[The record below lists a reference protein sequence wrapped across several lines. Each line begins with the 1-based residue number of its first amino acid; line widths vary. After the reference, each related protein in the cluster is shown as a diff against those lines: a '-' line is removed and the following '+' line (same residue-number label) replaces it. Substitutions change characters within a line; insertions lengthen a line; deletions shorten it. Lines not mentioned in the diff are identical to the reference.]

1 MMTQSPL
8 DQDEMVTLEA
18 EYREALQRL
27 LAAHMVALECEKELA
42 DVMRRAEAV
51 LGRVRREAEP
61 GMPHGAG
68 G

>member
-1 MMTQSPL
+1 MAQSPL

-51 LGRVRREAEP
+51 LGRVRGEAEVER
-61 GMPHGAG
+61 GK
-68 G
+68 

>member
-1 MMTQSPL
+1 MAQSPL
-8 DQDEMVTLEA
+8 EQDEMTTLDA

-27 LAAHMVALECEKELA
+27 LAAHLVALECEKELA

-51 LGRVRREAEP
+51 LGRVRGAAEL
-61 GMPHGAG
+61 GMPPGAG

>member
-1 MMTQSPL
+1 MAQSPL
-8 DQDEMVTLEA
+8 DQDEMTTLEA

-27 LAAHMVALECEKELA
+27 LAAHLVALECQAELA

-51 LGRVRREAEP
+51 LERVRGEAEVDR
-61 GMPHGAG
+61 G

>member
-1 MMTQSPL
+1 MQESPL
-8 DQDEMVTLEA
+8 EQDEMTTLEA

-27 LAAHMVALECEKELA
+27 LAAHMVALECEAELV

-51 LGRVRREAEP
+51 LGRVRSAAEAEP
-61 GMPHGAG
+61 GRG